1 MKNIGVFFM
10 TLNEMKQ
17 QKVRLQAAYYELLE
31 GKRLSK
37 GDVDGLGMA
46 EFSEVTA
53 RTIEIA
59 IDRLDIQ
66 IKKAQ
71 GKRTRMFGTPLI
83 NC

>member
-1 MKNIGVFFM
+1 M